1 MKLMLFLFV
10 KKRKNTTTLG
20 KTKVITMNI
29 KKRKKMNDMY
39 IFLSFCD

>member
-1 MKLMLFLFV
+1 MLFLFA

-20 KTKVITMNI
+20 KTNVIIVNI

-39 IFLSFCD
+39 IFLSFYD